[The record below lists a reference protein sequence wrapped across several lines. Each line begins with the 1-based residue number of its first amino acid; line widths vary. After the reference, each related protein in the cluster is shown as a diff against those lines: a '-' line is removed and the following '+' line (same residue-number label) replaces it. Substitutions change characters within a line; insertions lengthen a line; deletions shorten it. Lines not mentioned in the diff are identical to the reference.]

1 MSYVVTSSYC
11 CCYGCRLRRIEVADS
26 DCARRIINDRFTNA
40 EESWAR
46 STAQSALATMIGNDV
61 LLARIP
67 FIGMEV
73 GVQEVCAIE
82 VGTVER

>member
-1 MSYVVTSSYC
+1 
-11 CCYGCRLRRIEVADS
+11 
-26 DCARRIINDRFTNA
+26 
-40 EESWAR
+40 
-46 STAQSALATMIGNDV
+46 MIGDDV

>member
-1 MSYVVTSSYC
+1 MSLSRHTVVC
-11 CCYGCRLRRIEVADS
+11 NGCRLRRIRCPNS
-26 DCARRIINDRFTNA
+26 GCAGRIIDVRFASA
-40 EESWAR
+40 EKCLAR
-46 STAQSALATMIGNDV
+46 STAQSALAARIGNDV
-61 LLARIP
+61 LLAWIP